1 MSILEEIT
9 EKKAAGK
16 KQLAVLI
23 DPDKYTDEVAERF
36 ASSVAQAKPDYI
48 FVGGSLTASSTDD
61 AIKHIKEKTD
71 TKVVLFPGNST
82 QLTDKADAILMLSLI
97 SGRNADFLIGQH
109 VVAAPFIRKSGIE
122 TISTGYMLIES
133 GTTTSVEYISN
144 TRPIPREKND
154 IAVATAIAGELLGN
168 KAIYLE
174 GGSGAKNPVPAQMIK
189 AVSKNITLPVS
200 VGGGLRSE
208 DDIKTALEAGADIVV
223 IGTTLESDPEKMIK
237 FAEIVRNF

>member
-23 DPDKYTDEVAERF
+23 DPDKFTDEVAERF
-36 ASSVAQAKPDYI
+36 ISSVAKAKPDYI
-48 FVGGSLTASSTDD
+48 FVGGSLTASSTDE
-61 AIKHIKEKTD
+61 AIRRIKENTD
-71 TKVVLFPGNST
+71 IKVVLFPGNST
-82 QLTDKADAILMLSLI
+82 QLSDKADAMLMLSLI

-109 VVAAPFIRKSGIE
+109 VVAAPFIKKSGIE
-122 TISTGYMLIES
+122 CIATGYMLIES

-174 GGSGAKNPVPAQMIK
+174 GGSGAKMPVPAPMIK
-189 AVSKNITLPVS
+189 AVRRSVSLPVI

-208 DDIKTALEAGADIVV
+208 DDIKNALEAGADIVV
-223 IGTTLESDPEKMIK
+223 IGTSLESDPEKMIK

>member
-23 DPDKYTDEVAERF
+23 DPDKFTDEAARRF
-36 ASSVAQAKPDYI
+36 IDSVAKAKPDYI
-48 FVGGSLTASSTDD
+48 FVGGSLTASSTDE
-61 AIKHIKEKTD
+61 AIRRIKENTD
-71 TKVVLFPGNST
+71 IRVVLFPGNST

-144 TRPIPREKND
+144 TRPIPREKAD

-189 AVSKNITLPVS
+189 AVSKNITLPVI

>member
-1 MSILEEIT
+1 MSILEEILQ
-9 EKKAAGK
+9 KKASGQ

-189 AVSKNITLPVS
+189 AVSKNITLPVI

-208 DDIKTALEAGADIVV
+208 DDIKTALEAGADIIV

>member
-1 MSILEEIT
+1 M
-9 EKKAAGK
+9 
-16 KQLAVLI
+16 
-23 DPDKYTDEVAERF
+23 
-36 ASSVAQAKPDYI
+36 
-48 FVGGSLTASSTDD
+48 
-61 AIKHIKEKTD
+61 
-71 TKVVLFPGNST
+71 LFPGNST
-82 QLTDKADAILMLSLI
+82 QLSDKADAMLMLSLI

-109 VVAAPFIRKSGIE
+109 VVAAPFIKKSGIE

-174 GGSGAKNPVPAQMIK
+174 GGSGAKMPVPAPMIK
-189 AVSKNITLPVS
+189 AVHRSISLPII

-208 DDIKTALEAGADIVV
+208 DDIKNALEAGADIVV
-223 IGTTLESDPEKMIK
+223 IGTSLESDPEKMIK